1 MKKIFA
7 STFLVIV
14 FLISAQITFGDPI
27 GETIITVNETAD
39 IPVIKGK
46 ASFKPQKISIA
57 DFDYNLQGNI
67 TSASLELKWGSKNK
81 WAPVG
86 ILSQLDLYLDNIL
99 LIDFGQYI
107 KNLRWRDRV
116 ALARSLRKGGM
127 IDLDINIDPANFGS
141 LTDGAQLYLV
151 GKPWFF
157 RSLRLDGITLTIVDP
172 VSDDGSGTQ
181 PNGNGDPGTLTDG
194 PPGTQPNGDS
204 GIPPNGG
211 LGTQSNGDSGIPP
224 DGDLVVLLDDGPGI
238 LPNGSSV
245 APVPEPSTML
255 LLGSGLIGL
264 AGYGRKKLFKK

>member
-1 MKKIFA
+1 MKKILA

-27 GETIITVNETAD
+27 GETTITVNQTAD
-39 IPVIKGK
+39 IPMMKGK
-46 ASFKPQKISIA
+46 ASFRPQKISIA
-57 DFDYNLQGNI
+57 DFDYTLQGAI
-67 TSASLELKWGSKNK
+67 SSASLELKWGSKNK
-81 WAPVG
+81 WAPLG

-127 IDLDINIDPANFGS
+127 IDLDIDIDPANFDS

-157 RSLRLDGITLTIVDP
+157 RALRLDGITLTIVDP
-172 VSDDGSGTQ
+172 VNLNLNDLGTQ
-181 PNGNGDPGTLTDG
+181 SNSDPETQSNGD
-194 PPGTQPNGDS
+194 
-204 GIPPNGG
+204 
-211 LGTQSNGDSGIPP
+211 LGTQSNGDPGTQSN
-224 DGDLVVLLDDGPGI
+224 GDLGTQSNGDPGVLLGAGPEI
-238 LPNGSSV
+238 PIVGSSV
-245 APVPEPSTML
+245 APVPEPPTML

-264 AGYGRKKLFKK
+264 AGYARKKFLKN